1 VTRHIIRFL
10 IAIIIGVAVV
20 LVYRSLSRYSL
31 DDIGSSL
38 AMIPA
43 WRLATATLFVVA
55 SYACLSGFDWLAL
68 RYVGKPQPFRR
79 AALAS
84 FSALSI
90 GHNVG
95 GAALSSGAVRYRFY
109 TRWGLTADEVAK
121 VILFCGATVLLG
133 LSMLAA
139 LTLLFMPPTG
149 QTLLQLDPWPRF
161 WLGILFLS
169 YPVAYFLCSIWGKPP
184 LKFRS
189 FRMDM
194 PPTGLC
200 AAQILVG
207 TVNFG
212 CVAGALDQL
221 LGTFTDVGYL
231 QVASAYVT
239 ATLAALLSHVP
250 GGLGVLE
257 ATMLLLLPASASI
270 GALVAFRV
278 LYYFIPLMIGV
289 PLFLLSEAYFRRRPY
304 TVSPAASRE
313 AAGQA

>member
-1 VTRHIIRFL
+1 MTRLLIRIL
-10 IAIIIGVAVV
+10 ITLVICVAAV
-20 LVYRSLSRYSL
+20 LVYRSLSRYSW
-31 DDIGSSL
+31 DDITGSL
-38 AMIPA
+38 AMIPG
-43 WRLATATLFVVA
+43 WRLATASLFVAA
-55 SYACLSGFDWLAL
+55 SYGCLSLFDWLAL
-68 RYVGKPQPFRR
+68 RYVGKPQIYPR

-84 FSALSI
+84 FTALSI

-133 LSMLAA
+133 LSTLAGI
-139 LTLLFMPPTG
+139 TLLLMPQAG
-149 QTLLQLDPWPRF
+149 EGLLQLGPQARF
-161 WLGILFLS
+161 WLGIAFLA
-169 YPVAYFLCSIWGKPP
+169 YPAAYFICSIWGRPP

-194 PPTGLC
+194 PTTPMC

-221 LGTFTDVGYL
+221 LTTFTEAGYL

-239 ATLAALLSHVP
+239 ATIAAMLSHVP

-257 ATMLLLLPASASI
+257 ATMLVLLPASASI

-278 LYYFIPLMIGV
+278 LYYFVPLLIGL
-289 PLFLLSEAYFRRRPY
+289 PLFLLSEAYFRRQPP
-304 TVSPAASRE
+304 VEISSGE
-313 AAGQA
+313 AARQT

>member
-1 VTRHIIRFL
+1 MRRIIIRL
-10 IAIIIGVAVV
+10 AVAAIICIAAV

-31 DDIGSSL
+31 DDIRSSL
-38 AMIPA
+38 SLIPPI
-43 WRLATATLFVVA
+43 RLLAAAGFVAA
-55 SYACLSGFDWLAL
+55 SYVCLSLFDYLAL
-68 RYVGKPQPFRR
+68 RYVGKPQAYPK

-84 FSALSI
+84 FTALSI

-139 LTLLFMPPTG
+139 ITLLFMPQTG
-149 QTLLQLDPWPRF
+149 ETLLQLGPQARF
-161 WLGILFLS
+161 WLGLAFLS
-169 YPVAYFLCSIWGKPP
+169 YPVAYVVCSVWGRPP
-184 LKFRS
+184 LKIRS
-189 FRMDM
+189 FRMEM
-194 PPTGLC
+194 PTMPMC
-200 AAQILVG
+200 VAQVVVG

-212 CVAGALDQL
+212 CVAAALHQL
-221 LGTFTDVGYL
+221 LATFTDAGYL
-231 QVASAYVT
+231 QVAASYVT
-239 ATLAALLSHVP
+239 ATIAAMLSHVP

-278 LYYFIPLMIGV
+278 LYYFLPLCIGV
-289 PLFLLSEAYFRRRPY
+289 PLLIAVEVWWRRRVPEPLI
-304 TVSPAASRE
+304 SGKRAH
-313 AAGQA
+313 QA

>member
-1 VTRHIIRFL
+1 MTRLLIRLL
-10 IAIIIGVAVV
+10 IALIICAAIV
-20 LVYRSLSRYSL
+20 LVYRSLSRYSWE
-31 DDIGSSL
+31 DITASL
-38 AMIPA
+38 ALIPG
-43 WRLATATLFVVA
+43 WRLMTASLFVAA
-55 SYACLSGFDWLAL
+55 SYTCLSLFDWLGL
-68 RYVGKPQPFRR
+68 RYVGKPQSYPR

-84 FSALSI
+84 FTALSI

-109 TRWGLTADEVAK
+109 TRWGLTGDEVAK

-133 LSMLAA
+133 LSTLAGI
-139 LTLLFMPPTG
+139 TLLLMPEAG
-149 QTLLQLDPWPRF
+149 EGLLQLGPQARF
-161 WLGILFLS
+161 WLGIAFLA
-169 YPVAYFLCSIWGKPP
+169 YPVAYFICSIWGRPP

-189 FRMDM
+189 FRMEM
-194 PPTGLC
+194 PTTPMC

-221 LGTFTDVGYL
+221 LTTFTEAGYL

-239 ATLAALLSHVP
+239 ATIAAMLSHVP

-289 PLFLLSEAYFRRRPY
+289 PLLLVSEAYFRRWP
-304 TVSPAASRE
+304 PATLGE
-313 AAGQA
+313 AARQA

>member
-1 VTRHIIRFL
+1 MTRLLIRFL
-10 IAIIIGVAVV
+10 VALIICIAVV
-20 LVYRSLSRYSL
+20 LVYRSLSRYSWE
-31 DDIGSSL
+31 DITGSL
-38 AMIPA
+38 ALIPG
-43 WRLATATLFVVA
+43 WRLITASLFVAA
-55 SYACLSGFDWLAL
+55 SYACLSLFDWLGL
-68 RYVGKPQPFRR
+68 RYVGKPQSYPR

-84 FSALSI
+84 FTALSI

-109 TRWGLTADEVAK
+109 TRWGLTGDEVAK

-133 LSMLAA
+133 LSTLAGI
-139 LTLLFMPPTG
+139 TLLLMPEAG
-149 QTLLQLDPWPRF
+149 EGLLQLGPQARF
-161 WLGILFLS
+161 WLGIAFLA
-169 YPVAYFLCSIWGKPP
+169 YPVAYFICSIWGRPP

-189 FRMDM
+189 FRMEM
-194 PPTGLC
+194 PTTPMC

-221 LGTFTDVGYL
+221 LTTFTEAGYL

-239 ATLAALLSHVP
+239 ATIAAMLSHVP

-257 ATMLLLLPASASI
+257 ATMLVLLPASASI

-289 PLFLLSEAYFRRRPY
+289 PLLLVSEAYFRRWP
-304 TVSPAASRE
+304 PATLGETAR
-313 AAGQA
+313 QA

>member
-1 VTRHIIRFL
+1 MTRLLIRIL
-10 IAIIIGVAVV
+10 ITLVICVAAV
-20 LVYRSLSRYSL
+20 LVYRSLSRYSW
-31 DDIGSSL
+31 DDITGSL
-38 AMIPA
+38 AMIPG
-43 WRLATATLFVVA
+43 WRLATASLFVAA
-55 SYACLSGFDWLAL
+55 SYGCLSLFDWLAL
-68 RYVGKPQPFRR
+68 RYVGKPQIYPR

-84 FSALSI
+84 FTALSI

-133 LSMLAA
+133 LSTLAGI
-139 LTLLFMPPTG
+139 TLLLMPQAG
-149 QTLLQLDPWPRF
+149 EGLLQLGPQARF
-161 WLGILFLS
+161 WLGIAFLA
-169 YPVAYFLCSIWGKPP
+169 YPAAYFICSIWGRPP

-194 PPTGLC
+194 PTTPMC

-221 LGTFTDVGYL
+221 LTTFTEAGYL

-239 ATLAALLSHVP
+239 ATIAAMLSHVP

-257 ATMLLLLPASASI
+257 ATMLVLLPASASI

-278 LYYFIPLMIGV
+278 LYYFIPLLIGL
-289 PLFLLSEAYFRRRPY
+289 PLFLLSEAYFRRQPP
-304 TVSPAASRE
+304 VEISSGE
-313 AAGQA
+313 AARQT

>member
-1 VTRHIIRFL
+1 MTRLIIRFG
-10 IAIIIGVAVV
+10 IAIIICIAIV

-31 DDIGSSL
+31 DEVQASL
-38 AMIPA
+38 AMIPGL
-43 WRLATATLFVVA
+43 RLFTATLFVIA
-55 SYACLSGFDWLAL
+55 SYVCLSLFDFLAL
-68 RYVGKPQPFRR
+68 LYVGKPQAYPR

-84 FSALSI
+84 FTALSI

-109 TRWGLTADEVAK
+109 TRWGLTPDEVAK

-133 LSMLAA
+133 LSTLAGI
-139 LTLLFMPPTG
+139 TLLLMPPTG
-149 QTLLQLDPWPRF
+149 EAMLQLGPQARF
-161 WLGILFLS
+161 WLGLAFLA
-169 YPVAYFLCSIWGKPP
+169 YPVAYVICSIWGRPP
-184 LKFRS
+184 LKIRS
-189 FRMDM
+189 FRMEM
-194 PPTGLC
+194 PTTRMCL
-200 AAQILVG
+200 AQIAVG

-221 LGTFTDVGYL
+221 LTTFTDVGYM

-239 ATLAALLSHVP
+239 ATIAAMLSHVP

-257 ATMLLLLPASASI
+257 ATMLVLLPASASI

-289 PLFLLSEAYFRRRPY
+289 PLLLISEAYFRRQPQM
-304 TVSPAASRE
+304 PLQEASR
-313 AAGQA
+313 QA

>member
-1 VTRHIIRFL
+1 
-10 IAIIIGVAVV
+10 
-20 LVYRSLSRYSL
+20 
-31 DDIGSSL
+31 
-38 AMIPA
+38 MIPG
-43 WRLATATLFVVA
+43 WRLATASLFVAA
-55 SYACLSGFDWLAL
+55 SYGCLSLFDWLAL
-68 RYVGKPQPFRR
+68 RYVGKPQIYPR

-84 FSALSI
+84 FTALSI

-133 LSMLAA
+133 LSTLAGI
-139 LTLLFMPPTG
+139 TLLLMPQAG
-149 QTLLQLDPWPRF
+149 EGLLQLGPQARF
-161 WLGILFLS
+161 WLGIAFLA
-169 YPVAYFLCSIWGKPP
+169 YPAAYFICSIWGRPP

-194 PPTGLC
+194 PTTPMC

-221 LGTFTDVGYL
+221 LRTFTEAGYL

-239 ATLAALLSHVP
+239 ATIAAMLSHVP

-257 ATMLLLLPASASI
+257 ATMLVLLPASASI

-278 LYYFIPLMIGV
+278 LYYFIPLLIGL
-289 PLFLLSEAYFRRRPY
+289 PLFLLSEAYFRRQHP
-304 TVSPAASRE
+304 VEISSGE
-313 AAGQA
+313 AARQT

>member
-1 VTRHIIRFL
+1 VTRQIIRIL
-10 IAIIIGVAVV
+10 IVAIICVAAV

-31 DDIGSSL
+31 EDIRGSL
-38 AMIPA
+38 AMIPP
-43 WRLATATLFVVA
+43 WRLLTASLFVAA
-55 SYACLSGFDWLAL
+55 SYLCLSGFDWLAL
-68 RYVGKPQPFRR
+68 RYVGRPQPFRR

-84 FSALSI
+84 FTALSI

-109 TRWGLTADEVAK
+109 TRWGLSGDEVAK

-139 LTLLFMPPTG
+139 ITLLFMPPTG
-149 QTLLQLDPWPRF
+149 ESLLDLDATARF
-161 WLGILFLS
+161 WVGLAFLA
-169 YPVAYFLCSIWGKPP
+169 YPVAYVICSIWGRPP

-194 PPTGLC
+194 PQTKMCL
-200 AAQILVG
+200 AQIAVG

-221 LGTFTDVGYL
+221 LKTFTDAGYL
-231 QVASAYVT
+231 QVAASYVT
-239 ATLAALLSHVP
+239 ATIAAMLSHVP

-278 LYYFIPLMIGV
+278 LYYFIPLLIGV
-289 PLFLLSEAYFRRRPY
+289 PVFLISEAYFRRL
-304 TVSPAASRE
+304 PAASTPSGE
-313 AAGQA
+313 AARQA

>member
-1 VTRHIIRFL
+1 MRRIIIRL
-10 IAIIIGVAVV
+10 AVAAIISIAAV

-31 DDIGSSL
+31 DDIRSSL
-38 AMIPA
+38 SLIPPI
-43 WRLATATLFVVA
+43 RLLVAAGFVAA
-55 SYACLSGFDWLAL
+55 SYVCLSLFDYLAL
-68 RYVGKPQPFRR
+68 RYVGKPQAYPR

-84 FSALSI
+84 FTALSI

-139 LTLLFMPPTG
+139 ITLLFMPQTG
-149 QTLLQLDPWPRF
+149 ETLLQLGPQARF
-161 WLGILFLS
+161 WLGLAFLS
-169 YPVAYFLCSIWGKPP
+169 YPVAYVVCSVWGRPP
-184 LKFRS
+184 LKIRS
-189 FRMDM
+189 FRMEM
-194 PPTGLC
+194 PTMPMC
-200 AAQILVG
+200 VAQVVVG

-212 CVAGALDQL
+212 CVAAALHQL
-221 LGTFTDVGYL
+221 LATFTDAGYL
-231 QVASAYVT
+231 QVAASYVT
-239 ATLAALLSHVP
+239 ATIAAMLSHVP

-278 LYYFIPLMIGV
+278 LYYFLPLCIGV
-289 PLFLLSEAYFRRRPY
+289 PLLIAVEVWWRRRVPEPLI
-304 TVSPAASRE
+304 SGKRAH
-313 AAGQA
+313 QA

>member
-1 VTRHIIRFL
+1 MTRLLIRIL
-10 IAIIIGVAVV
+10 IALVICVAAV
-20 LVYRSLSRYSL
+20 LVYRSLSRYSW
-31 DDIGSSL
+31 DDITGSL
-38 AMIPA
+38 ALIPG
-43 WRLATATLFVVA
+43 WRLFTASLFVAA
-55 SYACLSGFDWLAL
+55 SYFCLSLFDWLAL
-68 RYVGKPQPFRR
+68 RYVGKPQIYPR
-79 AALAS
+79 AAIAS
-84 FSALSI
+84 FTALSI

-133 LSMLAA
+133 LSTLAGI
-139 LTLLFMPPTG
+139 TLLLMPQTG
-149 QTLLQLDPWPRF
+149 EGLLQLGPQARF
-161 WLGILFLS
+161 WLGIAFLA
-169 YPVAYFLCSIWGKPP
+169 YPVAYFICSIWGRPP

-194 PPTGLC
+194 PTTPMC

-221 LGTFTDVGYL
+221 LTTFTDAGYL

-239 ATLAALLSHVP
+239 ATIAAMLSHVP

-257 ATMLLLLPASASI
+257 ATMLVLLPASASI

-278 LYYFIPLMIGV
+278 LYYFIPLLIGL
-289 PLFLLSEAYFRRRPY
+289 PLFLLSEAYFRRQPP
-304 TVSPAASRE
+304 VKLPSGE
-313 AAGQA
+313 AARQA

>member
-1 VTRHIIRFL
+1 VTRLLIRIL
-10 IAIIIGVAVV
+10 IALVICVAAV
-20 LVYRSLSRYSL
+20 LVYRSLSRYSW
-31 DDIGSSL
+31 DDISGSL
-38 AMIPA
+38 ALIPA
-43 WRLATATLFVVA
+43 WRLFTASLFVAA
-55 SYACLSGFDWLAL
+55 SYVCLSLFDWLAL
-68 RYVGKPQPFRR
+68 RYVGKPQIYPR
-79 AALAS
+79 AAIAS
-84 FSALSI
+84 FTALSI

-133 LSMLAA
+133 LSTLAGI
-139 LTLLFMPPTG
+139 TLLLMPQAG
-149 QTLLQLDPWPRF
+149 EGLLQLGPEARF
-161 WLGILFLS
+161 WLGIAFLA
-169 YPVAYFLCSIWGKPP
+169 YPVAYFICSIWGRPP

-194 PPTGLC
+194 PTTPMC

-221 LGTFTDVGYL
+221 LTTFTEAGYL

-239 ATLAALLSHVP
+239 ATIAAMLSHVP

-257 ATMLLLLPASASI
+257 ATMLVLLPASASI

-278 LYYFIPLMIGV
+278 LYYFIPLLIGL
-289 PLFLLSEAYFRRRPY
+289 PLFLISEAYFRRQPP
-304 TVSPAASRE
+304 VQVPSGE
-313 AAGQA
+313 AARQA